1 MLTHSLL
8 ISISLAVGI
17 AGGCQVSRVEAPVST
32 RQLQVAAVTRIVMQ
46 PALSPVAFSP
56 DGARIAFGSER
67 GVRVADLAGVS
78 REIAPA
84 GAVTALSW
92 SSHLNLIAV
101 IDQGVVWTM
110 RADGSGR
117 NRVALPG
124 VAVQAV
130 WAAGSDRLAVVL
142 RRAIEG
148 VAQSELWLVNRDG
161 GFRRFVI
168 RSPAGRAIRDLQW
181 FADSLYLLYGLSV
194 SGNLIDQA
202 WRVRIAYPDRR
213 QIPIASPALALRLA
227 PSGERIA
234 YVTGADLENGRG
246 HIVIARLD
254 GTGRF
259 AVTPSDGQYTGLAW
273 SPQGDKLAFA
283 EIINAANAEIWIADA
298 DGSGRLHVFSYPLEL
313 PDPEIALSMVWSP
326 DGRSLVFGTNT
337 GSFTGPIW
345 LATFMR
351 R

>member
-1 MLTHSLL
+1 
-8 ISISLAVGI
+8 
-17 AGGCQVSRVEAPVST
+17 
-32 RQLQVAAVTRIVMQ
+32 MQ

-56 DGARIAFGSER
+56 DGARIAFGSKR
-67 GVRVADLAGVS
+67 GVRVADLAGAS

-84 GAVTALSW
+84 LAVTALSW
-92 SSHLNLIAV
+92 SRHLNLIAV

-110 RADGSGR
+110 RADGSER
-117 NRVALPG
+117 YRVDLPG

-142 RRAIEG
+142 RREIEG
-148 VAQSELWLVNRDG
+148 VARSELWLVNRDG

-181 FADSLYLLYGLSV
+181 FADSLYLLYGLSM
-194 SGNLIDQA
+194 SGGRLIDQA

-234 YVTGADLENGRG
+234 YVTGEGLPDGRG
-246 HIVIARLD
+246 HIVIVRLD

-259 AVTPSDGQYTGLAW
+259 AVTPSDGRYTGLAW

-337 GSFTGPIW
+337 GTFTGPIW
-345 LATFMR
+345 LLTLTR